1 MAKGCLITREPKR
14 KNSARYLRKRFKRLK
29 VDMKEMSKEQESVKE
44 VQRQVEAN
52 LGAIQEEC
60 DKLRDET
67 AQIIRQSAHTQTR
80 LALVFNILKAR
91 EQGDLAQAAQLTRSL
106 R

>member
-1 MAKGCLITREPKR
+1 
-14 KNSARYLRKRFKRLK
+14 
-29 VDMKEMSKEQESVKE
+29 MKEMSKEQESVKE

-52 LGAIQEEC
+52 LRAFQEEC

-67 AQIIRQSAHTQTR
+67 SQIIRQSAHTRIR
-80 LALVFNILKAR
+80 LALMFNILKAR